1 MNEHDLFAA
10 VGGTEDRFLAEL
22 EESRL
27 RRLPRHFG
35 LIAAMLALL
44 LTACAA
50 PVVIRSF
57 DKVTGGDRAETGS
70 GFQITEYSSGSRKS
84 VKSYFVPSGVE
95 LEVTVD
101 PEAPQEI
108 EEHFLPLKFLEYCQV
123 ESYTDTE
130 NEFSLSLSMKV
141 PRYGR
146 AYGIFYRQYVLP
158 EDGHVHLQDILDS
171 KGWERSFQTYGDVNA
186 LEFEG
191 HGSYEDSDG
200 GRLLY
205 DGNHVARIYT
215 KQIFWSDGFYL
226 YCLKIPVTYPLTTDK
241 VEEIVTS
248 LTAVEDITEY
258 LPAAE

>member
-1 MNEHDLFAA
+1 MNEYDIFAA
-10 VGGTEDRFLAEL
+10 IGGVEDTFLAEL
-22 EESRL
+22 EESRI
-27 RRLPRHFG
+27 RRLPRHSG

-57 DKVTGGDRAETGS
+57 DKVTGGSRAETGS
-70 GFQITEYSSGSRKS
+70 GFQIVEYSSGSRKPT
-84 VKSYFVPSGVE
+84 KSYFVPSGVE
-95 LEVTVD
+95 LEVTVA
-101 PEAPQEI
+101 PEAPQKI
-108 EEHFLPLKFLEYCQV
+108 EEHFLPLKILEYCEV
-123 ESYTDTE
+123 ESYTDAQT
-130 NEFSLSLSMKV
+130 EFSLSLSMKV
-141 PRYGR
+141 PRFGR

-158 EDGHVHLQDILDS
+158 ADGHVQLQDILDS
-171 KGWERSFQTYGDVNA
+171 REWERSFQTYGDINA

-191 HGSYEDSDG
+191 NGRYEDSDG
-200 GRLLY
+200 STLLY

-226 YCLKIPVTYPLTTDK
+226 YCLKIPVTYPLTIEK

-248 LTAVEDITEY
+248 LTVVEDIAEY